1 MVELAIGHRFL
12 RSVRV
17 DRDWRDATALSG
29 YIITPQA
36 TQVTQRIAEA
46 LTHRTTERAWTIT
59 GPYGTGK
66 SAFAVFLIRLLA
78 GPDIGAGE
86 PWSMLQQHA
95 PEVAEQLQRALAGR
109 RFLPIPIT
117 ARRTALAR
125 CLLDGLAVA
134 AADLGSTDDL
144 AELRTWMSLDAGQDR
159 RDLPDD
165 RQVVSILE
173 AITRHACD
181 QGFDGVVLVIDEL
194 GKILEYAARHPEQGD
209 VFLLQE
215 LAEFA
220 SRSGDQ
226 PILVLGIL
234 HQAFEQYAQHLDSA
248 MRREWAKVQGRFSD
262 VAFLEPPE
270 QMMHLAADAVAAVGS
285 HGLDTA
291 SISVVAERSAAPALG
306 LRPPGMDPST
316 LTDLAN
322 RAAPLHPVVLVVLPY
337 LFRRLAQN
345 ERSLFTYLLGQE
357 PFGLQDRIR
366 ERRGEWVRVPDLF
379 DYVLANLTGGM
390 QRYPIHQRWLEV
402 VNKLD
407 EHPELTAREAEVIK
421 TVGVLGVLA
430 EGSHLRASPALV
442 SFALADQP
450 HDADVATALQSLEAR
465 SLLVYRR
472 FNGSYRVWEGSDIDI
487 TARVEEAQRKTAGQV
502 SLAAAL
508 ERYLPPRPLVARR
521 HSHETGALRF
531 LEVRYLDEPLPAAHL
546 QTKTANGLV
555 VCCLAANSAQADAF
569 RTWAM
574 EGEPA
579 QRSDIV
585 VALPEQIGPLREAA
599 ADLVAL
605 HWVREN
611 TPSLRDDRVAR
622 RELDARTAEVES
634 VISQLTERLLDPR
647 PAPTGAGCTWYW
659 RGEQRAVN
667 SLRATATLLSDVMD
681 ALYAHSPRIR
691 NELINRR
698 TLSSAAAAAR
708 RNLVER
714 MLTASEQPHL
724 GIRGYPPERAMYES
738 VLRATGL
745 HREGIDGRW
754 TFSPPADHD
763 GDTALAPVWRAME
776 QRVFAAVDAPLGVDT
791 LFAELAAPPYGVMDG
806 VLPVLLCVFLQVH
819 RDAVS
824 LYREGTYVPEP
835 SVADFEIL
843 MRRPELFAVGGV
855 QLTGARKVVI
865 ERLARGLGVIPA
877 LFPVVRALLRMVRTL
892 PEHAW
897 RTRELPP
904 EVIRAREALEK
915 ARSPEGLLF
924 HDLPL
929 ALGEMPFVG
938 VDESPERVER
948 FFERLN
954 WALQELNAVTPRRI
968 AAARDEL
975 LHACGLAP
983 GPDGLAELR
992 RQARVLAP
1000 IVTLPML
1007 QPFLQRLA
1015 SEQDDGVALES
1026 VLALVAS
1033 RPVRAWTDR
1042 DVERFRTQVPLI
1054 GERFREIAAAHMV
1067 LTAEEEAQSEALAH
1081 QLRQVI
1087 GDAVPPHVLRASLL
1101 RLLNGITSGT
1111 LFPKQGISDD

>member
-17 DRDWRDATALSG
+17 DRDWRDPAALGG
-29 YIITPQA
+29 YVITPQA
-36 TQVTQRIAEA
+36 RQVTQRIAEA
-46 LTHRTTERAWTIT
+46 LAHRTTERAWTIT

-78 GPDIGAGE
+78 SPETGADQA
-86 PWSMLQQHA
+86 WDMLQQHD
-95 PEVAEQLQRALAGR
+95 PELAEHLQRALAGR
-109 RFLPIPIT
+109 RFLPIVIT
-117 ARRTALAR
+117 ARRTTLAR
-125 CLLDGLAVA
+125 CLLDSLAVA
-134 AADLGSTDDL
+134 ASDLGLSNDL
-144 AELRTWMSLDAGQDR
+144 TELHTWFSVDASQEHR
-159 RDLPDD
+159 ELPDD
-165 RQVVSILE
+165 RQVVSLLE
-173 AITRHACD
+173 SITRHARH

-194 GKILEYAARHPEQGD
+194 GKMLEYAARHPELGD

-226 PILVLGIL
+226 PVLVLGVL
-234 HQAFEQYAQHLDSA
+234 HQAFEHYAQHLDSA
-248 MRREWAKVQGRFSD
+248 TRREWAKVQGRFSD

-270 QMMHLAADAVAAVGS
+270 QLMHLAADAVAALGDL
-285 HGLDTA
+285 GPDAA
-291 SISVVAERSAAPALG
+291 SITVVAERSAAPALG
-306 LRPPGMDPST
+306 LRPPGMDPAT
-316 LTDLAN
+316 LTMLAK

-357 PFGLQDRIR
+357 PFGLQERIR
-366 ERRGEWVRVPDLF
+366 ERRGGWVRVPDVF
-379 DYVLANLTGGM
+379 DYVLANLAGGM
-390 QRYPIHQRWLEV
+390 QRHPIHQRWLEV

-407 EHPELTAREAEVIK
+407 EHPELTVREAEVIK

-430 EGSHLRASPALV
+430 EGSHLRASPALI
-442 SFALADQP
+442 SFALTDQP
-450 HDADVATALQSLEAR
+450 DDADVAAALRSLEAR

-487 TARVEEAQRKTAGQV
+487 TARVEEALRKTAGQV
-502 SLAAAL
+502 GLGAAL

-531 LEVRYLDEPLPAAHL
+531 FEVRYVDEPLPTAHL
-546 QTKTANGLV
+546 QPKAADGLV
-555 VCCLAANSAQADAF
+555 VCCLAANSAQAEAF
-569 RTWAM
+569 RTWAI

-585 VALPEQIGPLREAA
+585 VALPEQIGSLREAA
-599 ADLVAL
+599 AELVAL

-622 RELDARTAEVES
+622 RELDARTADVEA

-659 RGEQRAVN
+659 RGEQRAVH
-667 SLRATATLLSDVMD
+667 SPRGTATLLSDVMD
-681 ALYAHSPRIR
+681 TLYARSPRIR

-698 TLSSAAAAAR
+698 ALSSAAAAAR

-745 HREGIDGRW
+745 HREGPDGQW
-754 TFSPPADHD
+754 TFSPPSEDDEA
-763 GDTALAPVWRAME
+763 TALAPAWRAME
-776 QRVFAAVDAPLGVDT
+776 ERVFAAIDMPLGVDA
-791 LFAELAAPPYGVMDG
+791 LFAQLAAPPYGVMDG
-806 VLPVLLCVFLQVH
+806 VLPVLLCAFLQVH

-824 LYREGTYVPEP
+824 LYREGAYVPDP

-843 MRRPELFAVGGV
+843 MRRPELFAIGGA
-855 QLTGARKVVI
+855 QLTGARKAVI
-865 ERLARGLGVIPA
+865 DRMARGLGVVPA

-904 EVIRAREALEK
+904 EVIRVREALEK
-915 ARSPEGLLF
+915 AKAPEGLLF

-938 VDESPERVER
+938 VDESPERLER

-954 WALQELNAVTPRRI
+954 WALKELNHVTPRRI

-975 LHACGLAP
+975 LRACGLP
-983 GPDGLAELR
+983 TGPEGFAELR
-992 RQARVLAP
+992 RQARALAP
-1000 IVTLPML
+1000 IVTLPMI

-1015 SEQDDGVALES
+1015 SEQDDEVALES
-1026 VLALVAS
+1026 VLALVAN

-1042 DVERFRTQVPLI
+1042 DVERFHTQATLI
-1054 GERFREIAAAHMV
+1054 GERFREIAVAHMV
-1067 LTAEEEAQSEALAH
+1067 LSSEEEAQSEALVH

-1087 GDAVPPHVLRASLL
+1087 GDDIPTHVLRASLL
-1101 RLLNGITSGT
+1101 RLLNEITRGT
-1111 LFPKQGISDD
+1111 LFLKQGKSDD

>member
-1 MVELAIGHRFL
+1 MAIGHRFL

-17 DRDWRDATALSG
+17 DRDWRDPAALGG
-29 YIITPQA
+29 YVITPQA
-36 TQVTQRIAEA
+36 RQVTQRIAEA
-46 LTHRTTERAWTIT
+46 LAHRTTERAWTIT

-78 GPDIGAGE
+78 SPETGAA
-86 PWSMLQQHA
+86 PAWDMLQQHD
-95 PEVAEQLQRALAGR
+95 PELAEHLQRALAGR
-109 RFLPIPIT
+109 RFLPIAIT
-117 ARRTALAR
+117 ARRTALAP

-134 AADLGSTDDL
+134 ASDLGLSNDL
-144 AELRTWMSLDAGQDR
+144 TELHTWLSVGASR
-159 RDLPDD
+159 EYRELPDD
-165 RQVVSILE
+165 RQVVSLLE
-173 AITRHACD
+173 SITRHARH

-194 GKILEYAARHPEQGD
+194 GKILEYAVRHPEQGD

-220 SRSGDQ
+220 SRNGDQ
-226 PILVLGIL
+226 PVLVLGIL
-234 HQAFEQYAQHLDSA
+234 HQAFEHYAQHLDTK

-262 VAFLEPPE
+262 VAYLEPPE
-270 QMMHLAADAVAAVGS
+270 QMMHLAADAIAALGD
-285 HGLDTA
+285 HGLDA
-291 SISVVAERSAAPALG
+291 VSIRDVAERSTAPELG
-306 LRPPGMDPST
+306 LRPPGMDPAT
-316 LTDLAN
+316 LTILAK
-322 RAAPLHPVVLVVLPY
+322 RAAPLHPSVLVILPY
-337 LFRRLAQN
+337 LFRRMAQN

-357 PFGLQDRIR
+357 PFGLQGWTR
-366 ERRGEWVRVPDLF
+366 ERRGDWVRVPDLF
-379 DYVLANLTGGM
+379 DYVLANLAGGM
-390 QRYPIHQRWLEV
+390 QRHPIHQRWLEI

-407 EHPELTAREAEVIK
+407 EHPELTAREADVIK

-430 EGSHLRASPALV
+430 EGSHLRASPALI

-450 HDADVATALQSLEAR
+450 DDADVAAVLRSLEAR

-472 FNGSYRVWEGSDIDI
+472 FNRSYRVWEGSDIDI
-487 TARVEEAQRKTAGQV
+487 TARVDEALSKTAGQIG
-502 SLAAAL
+502 LATAL
-508 ERYLPPRPLVARR
+508 ERYLPSRRLVARR

-531 LEVRYLDEPLPAAHL
+531 FEVRYVDEPPPAAHL
-546 QTKTANGLV
+546 KPKPADGLV
-555 VCCLAANSAQADAF
+555 ICCLAATPVQAEAF
-569 RTWAM
+569 RRWAT

-579 QRSDIV
+579 QRPDIV
-585 VALPEQIGPLREAA
+585 VALPEQIGSLREAA
-599 ADLVAL
+599 AELVAL

-622 RELDARTAEVES
+622 RELDARTADVET
-634 VISQLTERLLDPR
+634 VIVQLTERLLDPR
-647 PAPTGAGCTWYW
+647 PAPTGAGCMWYW
-659 RGEQRAVN
+659 RGEQRAVK
-667 SLRATATLLSDVMD
+667 SPRATVALLSDVMD
-681 ALYAHSPRIR
+681 ALYTHSPRIH

-698 TLSSAAAAAR
+698 ALSSAAAAAR

-724 GIRGYPPERAMYES
+724 GIQGYPPERAMYES

-745 HREGIDGRW
+745 HREGTDGQW
-754 TFSPPADHD
+754 TFSPPTDD
-763 GDTALAPVWRAME
+763 GDTALVPTWRAME
-776 QRVFAAVDAPLGVDT
+776 ERVFAAVDAPLSADT
-791 LFAELAAPPYGVMDG
+791 LFAQLAAPPYGVMDG
-806 VLPVLLCVFLQVH
+806 VLPVLLCALLQVH

-824 LYREGTYVPEP
+824 LYREGIYVPEP

-843 MRRPELFAVGGV
+843 MRRPELFAVGGA

-865 ERLARGLGVIPA
+865 DRLARGLGVAPA

-897 RTRELPP
+897 RTRELPS
-904 EVIRAREALEK
+904 EVIHVREVLEK
-915 ARSPEGLLF
+915 ARAPEGLLF

-938 VDESPERVER
+938 VDEDPERVER

-975 LHACGLAP
+975 LRACGLAT
-983 GPDGLAELR
+983 GPEGFAELR
-992 RQARVLAP
+992 RQARALAP
-1000 IVTLPML
+1000 IVTLPIL
-1007 QPFLQRLA
+1007 QPFLQRLV
-1015 SEQDDGVALES
+1015 SEQADGVALES

-1042 DVERFRTQVPLI
+1042 DVERFHTQATVF

-1067 LTAEEEAQSEALAH
+1067 LSSEEEAQSEALAH

-1087 GDAVPPHVLRASLL
+1087 SDDVPPNVLQASLL
-1101 RLLNGITSGT
+1101 RLLNEITCGT
-1111 LFPKQGISDD
+1111 LFPTQGKSDD